1 MSTETLLLLA
11 DSGST
16 KTEWRLM
23 TQDEVLEG
31 FRTRGFN
38 PNVMSF
44 EQMRSQLQS
53 EVVPQLKRQVPHQI
67 VFFGASFSVQAYC
80 QPFEVMLAEV
90 LGTPKSNVQVGHD
103 LEAAARSVC
112 QDEAGIACIL
122 GTGSNSCLYNGKEIL
137 RSRGGHGYLLG
148 DEGSG
153 ADMGKRLIKA
163 LLDGELEPEVRDSF
177 LSKQGKDIYAI
188 RNGVYHAERPNVF
201 LAGFTQFIS
210 GHLQHP
216 QIRSI
221 VTESFDAFLKKT
233 VVRYDG
239 YKDLPCY
246 FVGSVASVYQHLLEE
261 RCRLQ
266 GVRFKGAVADP
277 IHGLVQYYQRHFP
290 VNAQ

>member
-1 MSTETLLLLA
+1 
-11 DSGST
+11 
-16 KTEWRLM
+16 M

-44 EQMRSQLQS
+44 EQMRSQLLS
-53 EVVPQLKRQVPHQI
+53 EVLPQLKRQVPHEI
-67 VFFGASFSVQAYC
+67 IFFGASFSVQAYC
-80 QPFEVMLAEV
+80 EPFEVMLAEV
-90 LGTPKSNVQVGHD
+90 IGTNKHHVRVGHD

-112 QDEAGIACIL
+112 QDQAGIACIL
-122 GTGSNSCLYNGKEIL
+122 GTGSNSCLYDGKEIL

-163 LLDGELEPEVRDSF
+163 LLDGDLDPDLRDSF
-177 LSKQGKDIYAI
+177 LAKQGKDLYAL
-188 RNGVYHAERPNVF
+188 RNGVYHAERPNVH
-201 LAGFTQFIS
+201 LASFTQFIS
-210 GHLQHP
+210 GHLQHH

-221 VTESFDAFLKKT
+221 VTDSFDAFLKKT
-233 VVRYDG
+233 VLRYDG
-239 YKDLPCY
+239 YKELPCY

-261 RCRLQ
+261 RCKAH
-266 GVRFKGAVADP
+266 GVKFKGAVSDP

-290 VNAQ
+290 VHAKH